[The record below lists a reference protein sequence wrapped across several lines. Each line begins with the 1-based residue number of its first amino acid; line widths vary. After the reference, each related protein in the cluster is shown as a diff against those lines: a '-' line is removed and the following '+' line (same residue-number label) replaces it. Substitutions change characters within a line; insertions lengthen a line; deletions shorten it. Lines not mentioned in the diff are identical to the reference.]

1 MSRRSLLVAGAVAAA
16 VAAVLLR
23 RRDRRKDRVTVGY
36 EDGSSITLDA
46 GSDADRLLGIARP
59 VLSGL

>member
-1 MSRRSLLVAGAVAAA
+1 

-59 VLSGL
+59 VLSAR